1 MEFILTP
8 PIAFFLYIP
17 LVFLIV
23 LLGQKLAGTSKTSE
37 LKSSLYGSGEEAPT
51 HFASPGYK
59 PFFLVAL
66 FFAILHL
73 GILVTGS
80 GNLNPVEAIY
90 LGGLVLALV
99 ALILG

>member
-1 MEFILTP
+1 MAILLTP
-8 PIAFFLYIP
+8 PIAFLVYIP
-17 LVFLIV
+17 LVFLVV
-23 LLGQKLAGTSKTSE
+23 LLGRKLAGTPKKNE

-51 HFASPGYK
+51 QFASPGYK

-73 GILVTGS
+73 GILVTAS
-80 GNLNPVEAIY
+80 GNLHPVEAIY
-90 LGGLVLALV
+90 LGGLILALI